1 MTLERIDWIDCRDAL
16 EGLRELPDGCAD
28 LVLTDPPYNVGVTTS
43 RAGKKVVNAWDRID
57 NYTEWSLAWLKECQ
71 RVLKPNG
78 VLYFWHN
85 DIGQVA
91 ELLEAIKRETS
102 LALESFCIWDKGPGY
117 RAQTWKNRDP
127 NGKTA
132 LRSWFNICE
141 YCLHF
146 FNAPKDA
153 DGAWKHTGLERIN
166 SNPACY
172 KPIKDWY
179 AAEKERLG
187 LTERDIAAAYT
198 AATGRKPYM
207 LRHYFKETQFEI
219 PTQATWEA
227 VYMPLGFGA
236 SYEEFRASY
245 EELRTS
251 YEELR
256 ASYEELRNTHNV
268 DAEHCNIWHV
278 PPLASTGRL
287 HTCQKPTQILE
298 RLIRVSSNE
307 GGIVL
312 DPFMGSGSTAVAA
325 MHMGRHYIGFER
337 DPDYYRIAMERI
349 RREELAGIQ
358 TTMAEMAK

>member
-57 NYTEWSLAWLKECQ
+57 NYTEWSLAWIKECQ

-85 DIGQVA
+85 DIAQVA

-102 LALESFCIWDKGPGY
+102 LALVSFCIWDKGPTY
-117 RAQTWKNRDP
+117 RARTWKNRKPD
-127 NGKTA
+127 GTSV
-132 LRSWFNICE
+132 LRSWFNVCE

-153 DGAWKHTGLERIN
+153 DRAWKHTGLDRIN

-187 LTERDIAAAYT
+187 LTERDIEAAYT

-207 LRHYFKETQFEI
+207 LRHYFKDSQFEI

-236 SYEEFRASY
+236 SYEELRA
-245 EELRTS
+245 S

-287 HTCQKPTQILE
+287 HTCQKPTEILE

>member
-1 MTLERIDWIDCRDAL
+1 MTTRLDFIDCRDAL
-16 EGLRELPDGCAD
+16 EGLRELPDGCVD
-28 LVLTDPPYNVGVTTS
+28 LALTDPPYNIGVQTS
-43 RAGKKVVNAWDRID
+43 KAGKKTANDWDRID
-57 NYTEWSLAWLKECQ
+57 KYTEWSLAWLKECQ

-85 DIGQVA
+85 DIAQVA
-91 ELLEAIKRETS
+91 ELLEAIKKETG
-102 LALESFCIWDKGPGY
+102 LALMSFCIWDKGPTY
-117 RAQTWKNRDP
+117 RANIWKNRDP
-127 NGKTA
+127 KGRTA

-153 DGAWKHTGLERIN
+153 DRAWQHTGLDRID

-187 LTERDIAAAYT
+187 LTDRSIEATYT
-198 AATGRKPYM
+198 ATTGRKPYM
-207 LRHYFKETQFEI
+207 LRHYFKDSQFEI

-227 VYMPLGFGA
+227 VYMPLGF
-236 SYEEFRASY
+236 RA
-245 EELRTS
+245 S

-256 ASYEELRNTHNV
+256 ASYKDLRNTHNV
-268 DAEHCNIWHV
+268 DAEHCNVWHV
-278 PPLASTGRL
+278 PPIPSAGRL
-287 HTCQKPTQILE
+287 HTCQKPLEILE
-298 RLIRVSSNE
+298 RLVRVSSKS
-307 GGIVL
+307 GGVVL

-325 MHMGRHYIGFER
+325 MRMGRHYIGFER

-349 RREELAGIQ
+349 RREEMAGHQ
-358 TTMAEMAK
+358 TTMEEYKNDC